1 MVSRVYV
8 IGMGMGNPATLTQ
21 EARDALDSSELVI
34 GSARLI
40 EALSDRPARKLA
52 LVSPSRIAE
61 ELRLAN
67 ESVASVVM
75 SGDVGFYSGATGL
88 YPLLKNMDVRAIPG
102 ISSLSYLCARL
113 QMAWQDAYVVSA
125 HGREHNAVGAVQTHV
140 KTFLLTGGAT
150 SAQDICAQLASRG
163 LGGVQVHVGER
174 LSYEDERIVSG
185 TAEELAG
192 CAFASLSAMLVINE
206 CPLVPQVR
214 APELSDGAFARGK
227 VPMTK
232 QEVRQLV
239 ICKLKIRPDDTV
251 WDVGAGTGSV
261 SVEAARAACEG
272 QVLAIERDPEA
283 LALIERNKERFGLSN
298 LRIVPGS
305 APGALVGLPAP
316 DRVFV
321 GGSQGSLEAILQA
334 ALAANPDALLCM
346 TAVTLETLAS
356 VLGCVKNLG
365 LCEVDIFQLSV
376 SRAHE
381 AGSYH
386 LMRAENPVYLV
397 SAKGPGSV
405 PAADGGGAQ

>member
-40 EALSDRPARKLA
+40 EALSDLPARKLA

-150 SAQDICAQLASRG
+150 SVQDICAQLASRG

-298 LRIVPGS
+298 LRVVPGS
-305 APGALVGLPAP
+305 APSALVGLPAP

-405 PAADGGGAQ
+405 PAVDGGGAQ